1 MAEVVEYRIERTIT
15 ELEQLE
21 RYGLLTKDEIKTIIK
36 KRKTYEY
43 RLQRTKRLKED
54 YLKYIAYEE
63 SLLKLVKI
71 RRNKSGFHHKISQID
86 YTISANIRALYRKV
100 VFKYQ
105 FDIQLWLSFINFC
118 KSIKMFAK
126 VSALYSRMLRIHS
139 NNPSVWIMAAKFEF
153 EENNSPETARSL
165 LQRGIRFNAASKLLW
180 HQYFRMELMFCT
192 KLWKRRDILAANVS
206 QTDQNTETNDEVFNG
221 KIASIVYQ
229 NAVLAFDDFDF
240 AADFLPICSEFD
252 HRLTQTHKQMIYD
265 DIKLRFNDSEQ
276 MWDLLAKRI
285 VIDGNDVIK
294 QMNFDNKSDKKLKKK
309 EFERKAIGLYEEM
322 INKFNNEKMWS
333 FYISYRLEE
342 LGKSHK
348 ESVIRD
354 KLAKVLDL
362 IERAW
367 DQKCLS
373 TDIFK
378 EWVKLLNSCKDRSD
392 NKLKIQI
399 ILQKGCDR
407 WADNID
413 VWHFSLCLLIKIFDS
428 KSEMKKF
435 FERTLDKFMDKS
447 DESIDKLISICELYL
462 EWSLKSLLPVEINS
476 IANKLTLQSGDSN
489 AKKFNERL
497 KPRILEAYNS
507 AYGIERARHHFQTF
521 KNCPPISLLF
531 YKKML
536 EIENNNSS
544 PNSQIIRAIHK
555 DIVNN
560 FGSDDASLW
569 IDYIK
574 FEMQN
579 DSNKVSMIYY
589 KAVKQLTPDQ
599 CDRFIQEY
607 SLLKSNNF
615 EDDINFEI

>member
-1 MAEVVEYRIERTIT
+1 MAEVVEYRIERTIN

-63 SLLKLVKI
+63 SLLRLIKI

-165 LQRGIRFNAASKLLW
+165 LQRGIRFNATSRLLW
-180 HQYFRMELMFCT
+180 HQYFRMELMFCI

-221 KIASIVYQ
+221 RIASIVYQ
-229 NAVLAFDDFDF
+229 NAVLAIDDFDF

-252 HRLTQTHKQMIYD
+252 HILTQTHKQMIYD

-294 QMNFDNKSDKKLKKK
+294 QMKINNKSDKKLKKK

-342 LGKSHK
+342 LGKSYK
-348 ESVIRD
+348 ESVISD

-373 TDIFK
+373 IDMFK
-378 EWVKLLNSCKDRSD
+378 EWVKLLNSCKDRNH

-435 FERTLDKFMDKS
+435 FERTLDKFMDKN

-489 AKKFNERL
+489 ATKFNERL

-507 AYGIERARHHFQTF
+507 AYGIERARHHFQSF

-531 YKKML
+531 YRKML

-544 PNSQIIRAIHK
+544 PNSQMIRAIHK

-560 FGSDDASLW
+560 FGSNDASLW

-599 CDRFIQEY
+599 CDRFIQDY

-615 EDDINFEI
+615 ENDINLEI